1 MTKEICRVTDD
12 AYYDYSDYAEAQGV
26 YTPYKEDTREPEDYP
41 GYAPDINKFFDRMV
55 EEITEQ
61 AKAKR
66 LKPGSLDLLLT
77 DWEES

>member
-12 AYYDYSDYAEAQGV
+12 SSYDYSDYIEAQGV
-26 YTPYKEDTREPEDYP
+26 YKPYIEDTREPEDYP
-41 GYAPDINKFFDRMV
+41 GYTPDINKFFDRMV